1 MDNNYKIDKLAIIEK
16 NQQVALEGF
25 REIEDFCKLS
35 NISFLKENFKLRKIR
50 DRKTDLNFKFSMAVL
65 WSKICALSGIKLDI
79 DQFIAEDISR
89 MIINLYSDLTIEE
102 IYKAFELE
110 RHGAFET
117 KTEHFQL
124 FNAEYVSA
132 VLKKYKQWKQ
142 FTKIQH
148 NIGPE
153 NNSEQQHTITIEEQF
168 KIMNNAIIR
177 IYDEFMEYGEVPQT
191 TAERKRKRGDE
202 ICEML
207 EAGKS
212 MRDVYMADRGFYMR
226 NKSHIHSMKHELD
239 MWSHEDGMKPIEQIQ
254 LKYRRDPD
262 LIYQDRVIV
271 SWLVKNLCMKRPFK
285 AKQLFITGPPDVGK
299 THLVNYLSE
308 FLRVYHIPANEDFYD
323 HYTDDVQLCVLD
335 EFKAQKTVQWMNEF
349 LQGSLMSLRKKGS
362 QYLKRSNPPVI
373 ILSNYTLEDCY
384 KNQDSTRLESLKCR
398 LLEVHVY
405 QRIEIYDL
413 PEAGHSPGNTKISTD
428 LPPTPQ
434 LGDSTPIW
442 NTGPVRMDYEV
453 PPLDH
458 IPFYDD

>member
-1 MDNNYKIDKLAIIEK
+1 MQRLLTFFGDNLVYSVTCNETHEDGAPHCHAVVGLEK
-16 NQQVALEGF
+16 TL
-25 REIEDFCKLS
+25 RTRDP
-35 NISFLKENFKLRKIR
+35 SFLDGITGKHPNLVKVKSPLDAIR
-50 DRKTDLNFKFSMAVL
+50 
-65 WSKICALSGIKLDI
+65 
-79 DQFIAEDISR
+79 
-89 MIINLYSDLTIEE
+89 
-102 IYKAFELE
+102 
-110 RHGAFET
+110 
-117 KTEHFQL
+117 
-124 FNAEYVSA
+124 YV
-132 VLKKYKQWKQ
+132 KKGGK
-142 FTKIQH
+142 
-148 NIGPE
+148 
-153 NNSEQQHTITIEEQF
+153 
-168 KIMNNAIIR
+168 
-177 IYDEFMEYGEVPQT
+177 FMEYGEVPQS

-453 PPLDH
+453 LPLDH